1 MTVTDR
7 KLLERIW
14 KAVAEIPRGEVAS
27 YGGIARRAGAP
38 RRARLVGH
46 ALKVAPAS
54 LELPWHRVLNA
65 QGRISLPAG
74 SKAHRMQRACWKR
87 RASCSG
93 TAGSTSR
100 APGADLDAL
109 LWSRAGTDT
118 IGRSSTER

>member
-14 KAVAEIPRGEVAS
+14 KAVAAVPRGQVAS
-27 YGGIARRAGAP
+27 YGGIALRAGLP

-54 LELPWHRVLNA
+54 LKLPWHRVLNA

-74 SKAHRMQRACWKR
+74 SKAHRMQRRLLEEEGVRFRNGRVDRKAM
-87 RASCSG
+87 G
-93 TAGSTSR
+93 
-100 APGADLDAL
+100 GAEDLDAL
-109 LWSRAGTDT
+109 LWRP
-118 IGRSSTER
+118 RSD

>member
-14 KAVAEIPRGEVAS
+14 KAVAAIPRGEVAS
-27 YGGIARRAGAP
+27 YGGIARRAGLP

-54 LELPWHRVLNA
+54 LRLPWHRVLNA

-74 SKAHRMQRACWKR
+74 SKAHRTQRRLLEAEGVR
-87 RASCSG
+87 FSNGRVDPAS
-93 TAGSTSR
+93 TGS
-100 APGADLDAL
+100 ALDLDAL
-109 LWSRAGTDT
+109 LWRPRRD
-118 IGRSSTER
+118 

>member
-14 KAVAEIPRGEVAS
+14 RAVAAIPRGEVAS

-46 ALKVAPAS
+46 ALKVAPAN
-54 LELPWHRVLNA
+54 LKLPWHRVLNA

-74 SKAHRMQRACWKR
+74 SKAHRLQRRLLEEEGVVFRNGKADLGK
-87 RASCSG
+87 A
-93 TAGSTSR
+93 AGD
-100 APGADLDAL
+100 DLDAL
-109 LWSRAGTDT
+109 LWRPRPD
-118 IGRSSTER
+118 

>member
-27 YGGIARRAGAP
+27 YGGIARRAGAS

-54 LELPWHRVLNA
+54 LGLPWHRVLNA

-74 SKAHRMQRACWKR
+74 SKAHRMQRR
-87 RASCSG
+87 LLEEEGVVFRNGRADM
-93 TAGSTSR
+93 ARSR
-100 APGADLDAL
+100 GLDLDAL
-109 LWSRAGTDT
+109 LWKPRRD
-118 IGRSSTER
+118 

>member
-14 KAVAEIPRGEVAS
+14 KAVAAIPRGQVAS
-27 YGGIARRAGAP
+27 YGSIARRAGLP

-54 LELPWHRVLNA
+54 LRLPWHRVINA

-74 SKAHRMQRACWKR
+74 SKAHRLQRRLLEEEGVRFRNGRVDLK
-87 RASCSG
+87 ASG
-93 TAGSTSR
+93 GDQ
-100 APGADLDAL
+100 DLDAL
-109 LWSRAGTDT
+109 LWRPGVD
-118 IGRSSTER
+118 

>member
-1 MTVTDR
+1 MTDH

-14 KAVAEIPRGEVAS
+14 KEVAEIPCGEVAS

-54 LELPWHRVLNA
+54 LGLPWHRVLNA

-74 SKAHRMQRACWKR
+74 SKAHRMQRRLLEEEGVVFRNGRVDMAR
-87 RASCSG
+87 SG
-93 TAGSTSR
+93 GS
-100 APGADLDAL
+100 DLDAL
-109 LWSRAGTDT
+109 LWKPRRD
-118 IGRSSTER
+118 